1 MISQP
6 LLQFSAFLY
15 TLLRENLKQLI
26 LRIDRKILLIY
37 SLLTICRQPSII
49 EIMKEAK
56 KKSETYSAILK
67 NAKTEFLQKGFDKA
81 SMRSIAAMTGI
92 TAGALYKHFPSKAAI
107 FEALVQPLI
116 TQTLSIGA
124 DFSEIAIQL
133 FKTESAP
140 AIKEAIRISIR
151 NLYTLVYNR
160 FDEFT
165 LLFNRSA
172 GTKYENIR
180 HEFVMADVAACK
192 KLMGDLTMQ
201 GIRISPLNDDQL
213 HLIYSTALT
222 PFFEIITHEYTYEK
236 ALSFMDILTDVTYFC
251 WTKIMQPEK

>member
-1 MISQP
+1 MAGIKNKNDT
-6 LLQFSAFLY
+6 Y
-15 TLLRENLKQLI
+15 TE
-26 LRIDRKILLIY
+26 
-37 SLLTICRQPSII
+37 
-49 EIMKEAK
+49 
-56 KKSETYSAILK
+56 ILK
-67 NAKTEFLQKGFDKA
+67 NAKQEFLQNGFDKA

-116 TQTLSIGA
+116 TQTLSIGI
-124 DFSEIAIQL
+124 DFSEIAVHL
-133 FKTESAP
+133 FQAEDNS

-151 NLYTLVYNR
+151 NLFTLVYSR

-192 KLMGDLTMQ
+192 KLIGDLKIR
-201 GIRISPLNDDQL
+201 GISVCPLNDDQL
-213 HLIYSTALT
+213 HLMYSTALT
-222 PFFEIITHEYTYEK
+222 PFFEIITHEYAYEK
-236 ALSFMDILTDVTYFC
+236 ALSFMDILTDVMYFC
-251 WTKIMQPEK
+251 WTKIMQPAT